1 MCRYLVS
8 PALEVSAPRRIL
20 SFEMPRPRPN
30 GSATEFRARMRVL
43 ESRIATDRQ
52 GVHVQYRGKLAFLLL
67 LISAAILRPQTPVTP
82 SVNIRVDSTLVLV
95 PVTVTDARHRYVLGL
110 SQENFKVLEDGTE
123 QKIKQFSGEDAPL
136 SVGFIVDTSGSIGT
150 KIDLCRQAVAQFLK
164 TMNTQDEAF
173 LVTFSD
179 HAQVRAPLT
188 HDAEKITAP
197 LMSVP
202 SGGMTALFD
211 GVFAGLHE
219 LEKAVNPRKTLVV
232 ISDGGDN
239 NSAFS
244 AKEVMEKALADGVQ
258 IYAMGVFETFG
269 PLGLSLE
276 EQRGPH
282 LLNSITEQTGGR
294 VFAASRID
302 QLPEVAS
309 RIAVELRNQYLLAF
323 TPANQTRDGSYR
335 KLEVK
340 LTQPEGMTGLVAR
353 WRLGYYAPAQ

>member
-1 MCRYLVS
+1 MQYL
-8 PALEVSAPRRIL
+8 
-20 SFEMPRPRPN
+20 
-30 GSATEFRARMRVL
+30 
-43 ESRIATDRQ
+43 
-52 GVHVQYRGKLAFLLL
+52 GKFAVLLL
-67 LISAAILRPQTPVTP
+67 AISIHAVRAQTADAPA
-82 SVNIRVDSTLVLV
+82 VNIRVESTLVLV
-95 PVTVTDARHRYVLGL
+95 PVTVTDGRHRYVLGL
-110 SQENFKVLEDGTE
+110 NQENFKVLENGTE

-136 SVGFIVDTSGSIGT
+136 SVGFIVDTSGSIGS
-150 KIDLCRQAVAQFLK
+150 KMDLCRQAVAQFLK
-164 TMNTQDEAF
+164 TMNAPDEAF

-188 HDAEKITAP
+188 REAEKITTA
-197 LMSVP
+197 LMSAP
-202 SGGMTALFD
+202 TGGMTALFD

-219 LEKAVNPRKTLVV
+219 MEKAQNPRKTLVV

-258 IYAMGVFETFG
+258 IYAMGVFEALG

-282 LLNSITEQTGGR
+282 LLNNITEQTGGR
-294 VFAASRID
+294 VFAASRMD

-309 RIAVELRNQYLLAF
+309 RIAVELRNQYILAF
-323 TPANQTRDGSYR
+323 TPSNQTRDGGYR

-353 WRLGYYAPAQ
+353 WRLGYYAPAP